1 MVTAQ
6 RVKADEGLPTGP
18 RRFECL
24 QQLGAMIDAKT
35 IVVTSIGGVRVEWH
49 AVRPSPLN
57 YNVHNLGLAS
67 SVALGMAVALPERD
81 VICLDGDASALANL
95 GGLVTAGYVGASNLV
110 HIVFDNRSH
119 ESCGGIP
126 TATSSRANLHEMA
139 CGAGL
144 LSRQVHTVDEF
155 AVAFGDIRGRGGF
168 IHCIVKSA
176 VEPGVGA
183 VPYDFT
189 ELKFRFMRALP
200 EAVSMLEVPPPSH
213 MVASGTEGDK

>member
-95 GGLVTAGYVGASNLV
+95 CALMLDLEL
-110 HIVFDNRSH
+110 FD
-119 ESCGGIP
+119 
-126 TATSSRANLHEMA
+126 AAVVAASRAVRIKPDSMSYAENL
-139 CGAGL
+139 GN
-144 LSRQVHTVDEF
+144 
-155 AVAFGDIRGRGGF
+155 
-168 IHCIVKSA
+168 
-176 VEPGVGA
+176 
-183 VPYDFT
+183 
-189 ELKFRFMRALP
+189 ALWR
-200 EAVSMLEVPPPSH
+200 S
-213 MVASGTEGDK
+213 DR